1 MSIISQAKFTSHGL
15 IFVIVFV
22 IAFVIF
28 SEIVFLLVK
37 LSLLITLWCCEMSV
51 AQHCQRL
58 QSDLFLVRCKFDKC
72 SIYKCHNINTNHPLP
87 DTATNIWDAQ
97 LRRPILTI
105 SENLKLFLHLWKDLD
120 KTDSSLSKQM
130 IPRYVLVWLVVKVFF
145 HIKSIMMIR
154 DARCLDLGICLFH
167 LELRCSY
174 AILTN
179 HPYTPDHRKMMMA

>member
-1 MSIISQAKFTSHGL
+1 MQKKHQF
-15 IFVIVFV
+15 F
-22 IAFVIF
+22 
-28 SEIVFLLVK
+28 
-37 LSLLITLWCCEMSV
+37 
-51 AQHCQRL
+51 
-58 QSDLFLVRCKFDKC
+58 FLVLGVPTYGEGGGGRPGWDKRPNFSTDPIWGLPLDKC
-72 SIYKCHNINTNHPLP
+72 HKINTNHPLP

-145 HIKSIMMIR
+145 HIKSIMMIG